1 MNKRKIWKS
10 ALLLLLVFLAGGVT
24 GSVVTN
30 YVGKIMLARAFDFN
44 RWPDAMVKV
53 LQDKMELTAEQQQ
66 EVRKIGEDLA
76 RKMKSTLDN
85 AVADS
90 GRIIV
95 DAQREIDAVLT
106 PDQRKIHAE
115 MKAEFRQHL
124 KDGLGITLPKE

>member
-44 RWPDAMVKV
+44 RWPDTLVSV
-53 LQDKMELTAEQQQ
+53 LSEKMELTDEQKQKI
-66 EVRKIGEDLA
+66 RIIGEDLA
-76 RKMKSTLDN
+76 KQMQATLDK
-85 AVADS
+85 AVSDS
-90 GRIIV
+90 GHIIV
-95 DAQREIDAVLT
+95 ATQHRVDEVLT

-124 KDGLGITLPKE
+124 NDGLGVTLPED